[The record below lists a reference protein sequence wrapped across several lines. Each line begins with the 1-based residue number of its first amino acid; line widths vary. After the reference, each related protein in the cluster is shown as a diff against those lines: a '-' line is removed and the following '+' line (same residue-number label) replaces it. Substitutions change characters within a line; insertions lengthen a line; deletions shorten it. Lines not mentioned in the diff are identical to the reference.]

1 MRFFKSNQPMS
12 VEDEAAAVRLAA
24 VASRTRAA
32 RTTQPTFG
40 DAIEPERSEYEPL
53 ELKEV
58 LQ

>member
-1 MRFFKSNQPMS
+1 MS